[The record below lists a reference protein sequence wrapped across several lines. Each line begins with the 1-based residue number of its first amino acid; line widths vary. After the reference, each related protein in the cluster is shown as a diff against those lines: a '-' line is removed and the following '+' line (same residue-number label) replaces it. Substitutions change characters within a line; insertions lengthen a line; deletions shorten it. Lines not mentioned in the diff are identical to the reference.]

1 MADPVRGIDG
11 RNYRAWGLGE
21 GVGAPG
27 GGTLGPEGKL
37 RALDKAGGVGHGG
50 AAGSR
55 IVG

>member
-1 MADPVRGIDG
+1 VADPVRGIDG
-11 RNYRAWGLGE
+11 CNYRAWGLGE
-21 GVGAPG
+21 GIGALG

>member
-1 MADPVRGIDG
+1 VADLVRGIVNC
-11 RNYRAWGLGE
+11 NYCAWGVGE
-21 GVGAPG
+21 GVGVPG